1 MTPEQLSAFQN
12 LPTEQ
17 TSASIRG
24 ALSQIETAKA
34 SAFSRIADAEN
45 EMRERQAAL
54 TLDSAKRRK
63 LSDAIADQRH
73 DVEML
78 ESLADRIGEP
88 LPAIEAAE
96 LRQQMGEE
104 LAGFVDEK
112 TELDSMWDLEY
123 PRIAAELSKLV
134 AARDDFIERVRQ
146 RGHNLP
152 GIESFEQRTGEG
164 RLPLTSEQ
172 REQQRLVEQQAMRQA
187 EDAIRDAAAAIR
199 DAAAA
204 RGPRVMPDATPQ
216 PTLTVAGVLQ
226 SMPGHG
232 W

>member
-1 MTPEQLSAFQN
+1 MNAEQL
-12 LPTEQ
+12 
-17 TSASIRG
+17 
-24 ALSQIETAKA
+24 
-34 SAFSRIADAEN
+34 
-45 EMRERQAAL
+45 AAL
-54 TLDSAKRRK
+54 QPSGQTATEIHEALTRIGNAKSSLQNRLDDVRAEMSEKEKSFSLPSALRRK
-63 LSDAIADQRH
+63 FGDAIADLDQDLQML
-73 DVEML
+73 DV
-78 ESLADRIGEP
+78 LAATVEKP
-88 LPAIEAAE
+88 LAGLEAAE
-96 LRQQMGEE
+96 ERHLMGAERTALYDEKIALDDIWDREFQRISAE
-104 LAGFVDEK
+104 LA
-112 TELDSMWDLEY
+112 
-123 PRIAAELSKLV
+123 ALV